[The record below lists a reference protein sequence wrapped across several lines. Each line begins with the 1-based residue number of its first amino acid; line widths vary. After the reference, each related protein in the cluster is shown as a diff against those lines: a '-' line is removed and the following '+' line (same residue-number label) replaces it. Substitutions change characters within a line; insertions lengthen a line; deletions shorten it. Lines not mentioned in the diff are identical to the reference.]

1 MTNSGPI
8 IVATI
13 VPAPGC
19 EQKVEA
25 ALLAAVAATHEQD
38 TGCELYAAH
47 RTVRGGEGFVM
58 IEKWASSEALQQHAA
73 GAAFQA
79 LTQALDGLLAQ
90 PISVT
95 VLSPMAAGQDD
106 LGRL

>member
-1 MTNSGPI
+1 MTESGPI

-13 VPAPGC
+13 VPTPGS
-19 EQKVEA
+19 EDEVEA
-25 ALLAAVAATHEQD
+25 ALLGAVEATHEQD
-38 TGCELYAAH
+38 PGCELYAAH

-73 GAAFQA
+73 GAAFQE
-79 LTQALDGLLAQ
+79 LRQALDGLLAQ

-95 VLSPMAAGQDD
+95 VLSPIAAGQDD